1 MYPVQWLE
9 QNELLNI
16 EQYKYIM
23 NATSEL
29 CNPFGIVSLGGVPW
43 KDKSITRWFAVY

>member
-1 MYPVQWLE
+1 MYLVQWLE

-29 CNPFGIVSLGGVPW
+29 YNLLGILSLGGVSG
-43 KDKSITRWFAVY
+43 KDKFITRRFAVY